1 MSKKAFLGV
10 SGRALDSKTAST
22 LDVEETEGF
31 YINELEE
38 GLGAQAAGLLPNDII
53 KSVDGTKINRFSDL
67 TGYISSKR
75 PGDRVEVVFIRAGIR
90 KKVLVELKKR
100 NRYFFYGLELKNLE
114 PEEKRERDLD
124 SGIKVTDSAN
134 RYLSMYGIGDGAVVI
149 EINGETIK
157 DISNLDRF
165 DEQTIETILFL
176 TAENER
182 IIFRD

>member
-1 MSKKAFLGV
+1 M

-53 KSVDGTKINRFSDL
+53 KSVDGKKINRFSDL

-114 PEEKRERDLD
+114 PEEKRQRDLD

-134 RYLSMYGIGDGAVVI
+134 RFLSMYGIGDGAVI
-149 EINGETIK
+149 LEINGETIK